1 LLTFNLSSLAMRFYL
16 RINNIQRSHQKLAP
30 LPCTPTSRAQTTL
43 TLLIAPT
50 LKSQR
55 FSPRPNSRYQQFA
68 PKSNSNHS
76 PRSSSSHPAQN
87 QHFKNFNFHQ
97 ESKPARKL
105 SKSARKLSLTHRST
119 FCSSFPI
126 HATPTQDS
134 NSKYE
139 SCAAQLYPKAVDK
152 KTTLIQSPSP
162 KLES

>member
-1 LLTFNLSSLAMRFYL
+1 MTFADFQFELL
-16 RINNIQRSHQKLAP
+16 SHEILLENQQHP
-30 LPCTPTSRAQTTL
+30 TL
-43 TLLIAPT
+43 TPET
-50 LKSQR
+50 GT
-55 FSPRPNSRYQQFA
+55 FA
-68 PKSNSNHS
+68 LYTNKQGSNNFNTSDCSNHS